1 MRKITLMS
9 GIPGSGKSTEA
20 EVRMCGSVNRP
31 LLEGCARN
39 DRPDNIIVSADHHF
53 MDGPIYKFDVSQLS
67 QAHGSCLKSYIRAVQ
82 GWDPMIATGERFQPE
97 HIVVDNTFI
106 TSIELAPYIAL
117 GQAYDIPVEVVTV
130 QVKIED
136 VVKAHARNSHG
147 VPQGAIER
155 MWKELSGRTYP
166 YHWQPKMGVTFTYID
181 AVFR

>member
-31 LLEGCARN
+31 MLENRSHNRN
-39 DRPDNIIVSADHHF
+39 PHNIIVSADHHF

-67 QAHGSCLKSYIRAVQ
+67 AAHGSCLKSYLRAMTVSH
-82 GWDPMIATGERFQPE
+82 PGEHVAPE
-97 HIVVDNTFI
+97 HVVVDNTFVS
-106 TSIELAPYIAL
+106 SIELAPYIAL
-117 GQAYDIPVEVVTV
+117 AQAYDIPVEVVTV

-155 MWKELSGRTYP
+155 MWKALSERTYP
-166 YHWQPKMGVTFTYID
+166 YHWQPSMGVTFTYID

>member
-31 LLEGCARN
+31 MLENRSHNRN
-39 DRPDNIIVSADHHF
+39 PHNIIVSADHHF

-67 QAHGSCLKSYIRAVQ
+67 AAHGSCLKSYLRAVS
-82 GWDPMIATGERFQPE
+82 GWETVIGEHFAPE
-97 HIVVDNTFI
+97 HVVVDNTFVS
-106 TSIELAPYIAL
+106 SIELAPYIAL
-117 GQAYDIPVEVVTV
+117 AQAYDIPVEVVTV

-155 MWKELSGRTYP
+155 MWKALSERTYP
-166 YHWQPKMGVTFTYID
+166 YHWQPSMGVTFTYID